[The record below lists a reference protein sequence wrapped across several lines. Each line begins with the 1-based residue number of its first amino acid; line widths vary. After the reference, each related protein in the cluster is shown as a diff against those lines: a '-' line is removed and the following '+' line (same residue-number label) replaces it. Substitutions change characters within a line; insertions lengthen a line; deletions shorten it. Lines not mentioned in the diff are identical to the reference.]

1 MGGSLMDS
9 KDDKARQF
17 LEICKQCDGFFK
29 EILDMAIE
37 KKRTKIS
44 DEAAFYLLG
53 MLRLGLREDPH
64 FDAATTI
71 KRYEAIFAGK
81 GPESF
86 RDIGDS
92 ALIITGIWWQSLSR
106 KLVSI
111 DFYIELGRMSYQREA
126 ERQKSLAQ
134 LFEELSENFDK
145 SVNILMEATRC
156 ISEASMT
163 NRDIMRIYEVWLET
177 HNTFLEEK
185 LRSYGINL
193 VNIKA
198 QKQ

>member
-1 MGGSLMDS
+1 MGGETE
-9 KDDKARQF
+9 KF
-17 LEICKQCDGFFK
+17 LEICKKCDAFFK
-29 EILDMAIE
+29 EVLDTAIE
-37 KKRTKIS
+37 KQRVEIS
-44 DEAAFYLLG
+44 DEAAFYLLSI
-53 MLRLGLREDPH
+53 LLIGLREDPH
-64 FDAATTI
+64 FDATTTI
-71 KRYEAIFAGK
+71 KRYEAIFGGR

-92 ALIITGIWWQSLSR
+92 ALIITGIWWQSLAK
-106 KLVSI
+106 KLVNI
-111 DFYIELGRMSYQREA
+111 DFYVELGRMSYQREA
-126 ERQKSLAQ
+126 ERQKSLTQ

-185 LRSYGINL
+185 LRSYGISP
-193 VNIKA
+193 VNIKSP
-198 QKQ
+198 KQ

>member
-1 MGGSLMDS
+1 MD
-9 KDDKARQF
+9 DDGIKRFVEVCQ
-17 LEICKQCDGFFK
+17 KCDAFFK
-29 EILDMAIE
+29 ETLDAAINKQRAE
-37 KKRTKIS
+37 IS
-44 DEAAFYLLG
+44 DEAAFYLLSI
-53 MLRLGLREDPH
+53 LLIGLREDPH

-71 KRYEAIFAGK
+71 KRYEAIFGGR

-92 ALIITGIWWQSLSR
+92 VLIITGIWWQSLAR
-106 KLVSI
+106 KLVGI

-126 ERQKSLAQ
+126 EMQKSLRE

-156 ISEASMT
+156 ISETSMT

-185 LRSYGINL
+185 LRSYGISP